1 MAGYCKMS
9 YFACQPSEEE
19 FDLDDMKRFGKHKDA
34 MRKLN
39 RLMSHLDGTPEL
51 DLLKSGSLK
60 GSDTK
65 EEVAKAEDVE
75 ELLFEWL
82 EVVYTYHTFLLSQ
95 DLRAERDRLE
105 KNLNKLRRLWSRFRL
120 AADV

>member
-1 MAGYCKMS
+1 MS